1 MNSNFEYYKIFYY
14 VAKYENLTK
23 AATVLKTSQ
32 PAVTRT
38 IHKLENELGCRLF
51 TRSKTGMQLTP
62 EGRTFYGYVAAGCAQ
77 FFKGENDLSNL
88 ISLENG
94 TIYISATET
103 ALHCYLF
110 QAMEEFNS
118 LYPNVRFKILNNSTT
133 ESVNA
138 VKEGKVDLAFV
149 SANLQVAKPLRM
161 KILRKYHDILISGNR
176 FGELKDDGKEVSL
189 KELVSYPW
197 ISLTAE
203 TITRRFLNEY
213 FEKNSLT
220 FTPDMEL
227 ATTDMILPAV
237 KHNLGL
243 GFMPHEEGHAAA
255 LPLTEIVS
263 KLCTLV
269 EHNPDAFERIVE
281 QSYTTALGSLDE
293 ECAFRNEIALLSV
306 SSAVLCWA
314 LKLLKQPD
322 SAQTTHEV
330 CQAYINNCL
339 SEWDSS
345 LDCNAKE
352 ILHKA
357 LFSASEAGD
366 IRFIRYEEVDS
377 SYDPERDIVQKK
389 DAFLLKGSLLKSLL
403 HEYAP
408 GYSASDVISRL
419 QSEHL
424 LSEFSSA
431 KKIRINSGTYVDAR
445 LLTLKSSCLTEY
457 EDSD

>member
-14 VAKYENLTK
+14 IAKYENLTK
-23 AATVLKTSQ
+23 AATALKTSQ

-38 IHKLENELGCRLF
+38 IHKLEGELGCRLF
-51 TRSKTGMQLTP
+51 TRSKTGMKLTP

-161 KILRKYHDILISGNR
+161 KILRKYRDILIAGMR
-176 FGELKDDGKEVSL
+176 FEELKAGKEELSL

-213 FEKNSLT
+213 FEKNGLT
-220 FTPDMEL
+220 FAPDMEL

-237 KHNLGL
+237 RHNLGL
-243 GFMPHEEGHAAA
+243 GFIPAEFADAELKSGQVFEIKVKEK
-255 LPLTEIVS
+255 LP
-263 KLCTLV
+263 
-269 EHNPDAFERIVE
+269 ERNIILIYDME
-281 QSYTTALGSLDE
+281 YPQS
-293 ECAFRNEIALLSV
+293 IA
-306 SSAVLCWA
+306 
-314 LKLLKQPD
+314 
-322 SAQTTHEV
+322 
-330 CQAYINNCL
+330 
-339 SEWDSS
+339 
-345 LDCNAKE
+345 AKE
-352 ILHKA
+352 
-357 LFSASEAGD
+357 F
-366 IRFIRYEEVDS
+366 
-377 SYDPERDIVQKK
+377 QK
-389 DAFLLKGSLLKSLL
+389 FLKEKG
-403 HEYAP
+403 
-408 GYSASDVISRL
+408 
-419 QSEHL
+419 
-424 LSEFSSA
+424 
-431 KKIRINSGTYVDAR
+431 N
-445 LLTLKSSCLTEY
+445 
-457 EDSD
+457 

>member
-23 AATVLKTSQ
+23 AATALKTSQ

-38 IHKLENELGCRLF
+38 IHKLEGELGCRLF
-51 TRSKTGMQLTP
+51 TRSKTGMKLTP

-161 KILRKYHDILISGNR
+161 KILRKYRDILIAGMR
-176 FGELKDDGKEVSL
+176 FEELKAGKEELSL

-213 FEKNSLT
+213 FEKNGLT
-220 FTPDMEL
+220 FAPDMEL

-237 KHNLGL
+237 RHNLGL
-243 GFMPHEEGHAAA
+243 GFIPAEFADAELKSGQVF
-255 LPLTEIVS
+255 EIKVKE
-263 KLCTLV
+263 KL
-269 EHNPDAFERIVE
+269 
-281 QSYTTALGSLDE
+281 
-293 ECAFRNEIALLSV
+293 
-306 SSAVLCWA
+306 
-314 LKLLKQPD
+314 
-322 SAQTTHEV
+322 
-330 CQAYINNCL
+330 
-339 SEWDSS
+339 
-345 LDCNAKE
+345 
-352 ILHKA
+352 
-357 LFSASEAGD
+357 
-366 IRFIRYEEVDS
+366 
-377 SYDPERDIVQKK
+377 PERNIVLIYDMEYPQSIAVKEFQK
-389 DAFLLKGSLLKSLL
+389 FLKEKG
-403 HEYAP
+403 
-408 GYSASDVISRL
+408 
-419 QSEHL
+419 
-424 LSEFSSA
+424 
-431 KKIRINSGTYVDAR
+431 N
-445 LLTLKSSCLTEY
+445 
-457 EDSD
+457 

>member
-23 AATVLKTSQ
+23 AATALKTSQ

-51 TRSKTGMQLTP
+51 TRSKTGMKLTP

-110 QAMEEFNS
+110 QVMEEFNS

-133 ESVNA
+133 KSVNA

-161 KILRKYHDILISGNR
+161 KILRKYRDILIAGKR
-176 FGELKDDGKEVSL
+176 FEELKAGKAELSL

-213 FEKNSLT
+213 FEKNGLT
-220 FTPDMEL
+220 FAPDMEL

-237 KHNLGL
+237 RHNLGL
-243 GFMPHEEGHAAA
+243 GFIPAEFADAELKSGQVFEIKVKEK
-255 LPLTEIVS
+255 LPERNIV
-263 KLCTLV
+263 LIYDM
-269 EHNPDAFERIVE
+269 EYP
-281 QSYTTALGSLDE
+281 QS
-293 ECAFRNEIALLSV
+293 IA
-306 SSAVLCWA
+306 
-314 LKLLKQPD
+314 
-322 SAQTTHEV
+322 
-330 CQAYINNCL
+330 
-339 SEWDSS
+339 
-345 LDCNAKE
+345 AKE
-352 ILHKA
+352 
-357 LFSASEAGD
+357 F
-366 IRFIRYEEVDS
+366 
-377 SYDPERDIVQKK
+377 QK
-389 DAFLLKGSLLKSLL
+389 FLKEKG
-403 HEYAP
+403 
-408 GYSASDVISRL
+408 
-419 QSEHL
+419 
-424 LSEFSSA
+424 
-431 KKIRINSGTYVDAR
+431 N
-445 LLTLKSSCLTEY
+445 
-457 EDSD
+457 

>member
-23 AATVLKTSQ
+23 AATALKTSQ

-38 IHKLENELGCRLF
+38 IHKLEGELGCRLF
-51 TRSKTGMQLTP
+51 TRSKTGMKLTP

-161 KILRKYHDILISGNR
+161 KILRKYRDILIAGKR
-176 FGELKDDGKEVSL
+176 FEELKAGKEELSL

-213 FEKNSLT
+213 FEKNGLT

-243 GFMPHEEGHAAA
+243 GFIPAEFADSELKSGQVFEIKVKEK
-255 LPLTEIVS
+255 LP
-263 KLCTLV
+263 
-269 EHNPDAFERIVE
+269 ERNIILIYDME
-281 QSYTTALGSLDE
+281 YPQS
-293 ECAFRNEIALLSV
+293 IA
-306 SSAVLCWA
+306 
-314 LKLLKQPD
+314 
-322 SAQTTHEV
+322 
-330 CQAYINNCL
+330 
-339 SEWDSS
+339 
-345 LDCNAKE
+345 AKE
-352 ILHKA
+352 
-357 LFSASEAGD
+357 F
-366 IRFIRYEEVDS
+366 
-377 SYDPERDIVQKK
+377 QK
-389 DAFLLKGSLLKSLL
+389 FLKEK
-403 HEYAP
+403 EM
-408 GYSASDVISRL
+408 
-419 QSEHL
+419 
-424 LSEFSSA
+424 
-431 KKIRINSGTYVDAR
+431 
-445 LLTLKSSCLTEY
+445 
-457 EDSD
+457 

>member
-23 AATVLKTSQ
+23 AATALKTSQ

-38 IHKLENELGCRLF
+38 IHKLEGELGCRLF
-51 TRSKTGMQLTP
+51 TRSKTGMKLTP

-161 KILRKYHDILISGNR
+161 KILRKYRDILIAGKR
-176 FGELKDDGKEVSL
+176 FEELKAGKEELSL

-213 FEKNSLT
+213 FEKNGLT
-220 FTPDMEL
+220 FMPDMEL

-237 KHNLGL
+237 RHNLGL
-243 GFMPHEEGHAAA
+243 GFIPAEFADAELESGQVF
-255 LPLTEIVS
+255 EIKVKE
-263 KLCTLV
+263 KL
-269 EHNPDAFERIVE
+269 
-281 QSYTTALGSLDE
+281 
-293 ECAFRNEIALLSV
+293 
-306 SSAVLCWA
+306 
-314 LKLLKQPD
+314 
-322 SAQTTHEV
+322 
-330 CQAYINNCL
+330 
-339 SEWDSS
+339 
-345 LDCNAKE
+345 
-352 ILHKA
+352 
-357 LFSASEAGD
+357 
-366 IRFIRYEEVDS
+366 
-377 SYDPERDIVQKK
+377 PERNIILIYDM
-389 DAFLLKGSLLKSLL
+389 
-403 HEYAP
+403 E
-408 GYSASDVISRL
+408 
-419 QSEHL
+419 
-424 LSEFSSA
+424 
-431 KKIRINSGTYVDAR
+431 
-445 LLTLKSSCLTEY
+445 
-457 EDSD
+457 

>member
-23 AATVLKTSQ
+23 AATALKTSQ

-51 TRSKTGMQLTP
+51 TRSKTGMKLTP

-149 SANLQVAKPLRM
+149 SANLQVAKPFRM
-161 KILRKYHDILISGNR
+161 KILRKYQDILIGGKR
-176 FGELKDDGKEVSL
+176 FEELKSAEKELSL
-189 KELVSYPW
+189 TELVSYPW

-213 FEKNSLT
+213 FEKNGLT
-220 FTPDMEL
+220 FAPDMEL

-237 KHNLGL
+237 RHNLGL
-243 GFMPHEEGHAAA
+243 GFIPAEFADSELTSGQVFEIKVKEK
-255 LPLTEIVS
+255 LP
-263 KLCTLV
+263 
-269 EHNPDAFERIVE
+269 ERNIILIYDME
-281 QSYTTALGSLDE
+281 YPQS
-293 ECAFRNEIALLSV
+293 IA
-306 SSAVLCWA
+306 
-314 LKLLKQPD
+314 
-322 SAQTTHEV
+322 
-330 CQAYINNCL
+330 
-339 SEWDSS
+339 
-345 LDCNAKE
+345 AKE
-352 ILHKA
+352 FQKFLK
-357 LFSASEAGD
+357 
-366 IRFIRYEEVDS
+366 
-377 SYDPERDIVQKK
+377 EREKNDTN
-389 DAFLLKGSLLKSLL
+389 
-403 HEYAP
+403 Y
-408 GYSASDVISRL
+408 
-419 QSEHL
+419 
-424 LSEFSSA
+424 
-431 KKIRINSGTYVDAR
+431 
-445 LLTLKSSCLTEY
+445 
-457 EDSD
+457 

>member
-23 AATVLKTSQ
+23 AATALKTSQ

-38 IHKLENELGCRLF
+38 IHKLEGELGCRLF
-51 TRSKTGMQLTP
+51 TRSKTGMKLTP

-161 KILRKYHDILISGNR
+161 KILRKYRDILIAGMR
-176 FGELKDDGKEVSL
+176 FEELKAGKEELSL

-213 FEKNSLT
+213 FEKNGLT
-220 FTPDMEL
+220 FAPDMEL

-237 KHNLGL
+237 RHNLGL
-243 GFMPHEEGHAAA
+243 GFIPAEFADAELKSGQVFEIKVKEK
-255 LPLTEIVS
+255 LPERNIV
-263 KLCTLV
+263 LIYDM
-269 EHNPDAFERIVE
+269 EYP
-281 QSYTTALGSLDE
+281 QS
-293 ECAFRNEIALLSV
+293 IA
-306 SSAVLCWA
+306 
-314 LKLLKQPD
+314 
-322 SAQTTHEV
+322 
-330 CQAYINNCL
+330 
-339 SEWDSS
+339 
-345 LDCNAKE
+345 AKE
-352 ILHKA
+352 FQKFLK
-357 LFSASEAGD
+357 EKGD
-366 IRFIRYEEVDS
+366 
-377 SYDPERDIVQKK
+377 
-389 DAFLLKGSLLKSLL
+389 
-403 HEYAP
+403 
-408 GYSASDVISRL
+408 
-419 QSEHL
+419 
-424 LSEFSSA
+424 
-431 KKIRINSGTYVDAR
+431 
-445 LLTLKSSCLTEY
+445 
-457 EDSD
+457 

>member
-23 AATVLKTSQ
+23 AAMALKTSQ

-38 IHKLENELGCRLF
+38 IHKLEGELGCRLF
-51 TRSKTGMQLTP
+51 TRSKTGMKLTP

-161 KILRKYHDILISGNR
+161 KILRKYRDILIAGMR
-176 FGELKDDGKEVSL
+176 FEELKAGKEELSL

-213 FEKNSLT
+213 FEKNGLT
-220 FTPDMEL
+220 FAPDMEL

-237 KHNLGL
+237 RHNLGL
-243 GFMPHEEGHAAA
+243 GFIPAEFADAELKSGQVFEIKVKEK
-255 LPLTEIVS
+255 LP
-263 KLCTLV
+263 
-269 EHNPDAFERIVE
+269 ERNIILIYDME
-281 QSYTTALGSLDE
+281 YPQS
-293 ECAFRNEIALLSV
+293 IA
-306 SSAVLCWA
+306 
-314 LKLLKQPD
+314 
-322 SAQTTHEV
+322 
-330 CQAYINNCL
+330 
-339 SEWDSS
+339 
-345 LDCNAKE
+345 AKE
-352 ILHKA
+352 FQKFLKEKDNE
-357 LFSASEAGD
+357 SAN
-366 IRFIRYEEVDS
+366 Y
-377 SYDPERDIVQKK
+377 KK
-389 DAFLLKGSLLKSLL
+389 
-403 HEYAP
+403 
-408 GYSASDVISRL
+408 
-419 QSEHL
+419 
-424 LSEFSSA
+424 
-431 KKIRINSGTYVDAR
+431 
-445 LLTLKSSCLTEY
+445 
-457 EDSD
+457 

>member
-23 AATVLKTSQ
+23 AATALKTSQ

-38 IHKLENELGCRLF
+38 IHKLEGELGCRLF
-51 TRSKTGMQLTP
+51 TRSKTGMKLTP

-161 KILRKYHDILISGNR
+161 KILRKYRDILIAGMR
-176 FGELKDDGKEVSL
+176 FEELKAGKEELSL

-213 FEKNSLT
+213 FEKNGLT
-220 FTPDMEL
+220 FAPDMEL

-237 KHNLGL
+237 RHNLGL
-243 GFMPHEEGHAAA
+243 GFIPAEFADAELKSGQVFEIKVKEK
-255 LPLTEIVS
+255 LPERNIV
-263 KLCTLV
+263 LIYDMEYT
-269 EHNPDAFERIVE
+269 
-281 QSYTTALGSLDE
+281 QS
-293 ECAFRNEIALLSV
+293 IA
-306 SSAVLCWA
+306 
-314 LKLLKQPD
+314 
-322 SAQTTHEV
+322 
-330 CQAYINNCL
+330 
-339 SEWDSS
+339 
-345 LDCNAKE
+345 AKE
-352 ILHKA
+352 
-357 LFSASEAGD
+357 F
-366 IRFIRYEEVDS
+366 
-377 SYDPERDIVQKK
+377 QK
-389 DAFLLKGSLLKSLL
+389 FLKEKG
-403 HEYAP
+403 
-408 GYSASDVISRL
+408 
-419 QSEHL
+419 
-424 LSEFSSA
+424 
-431 KKIRINSGTYVDAR
+431 N
-445 LLTLKSSCLTEY
+445 
-457 EDSD
+457 

>member
-23 AATVLKTSQ
+23 AATALKTSQ

-38 IHKLENELGCRLF
+38 IHKLEGELGCRLF
-51 TRSKTGMQLTP
+51 TRSKTGMKLTP

-161 KILRKYHDILISGNR
+161 KILRKYRDILIAGKR
-176 FGELKDDGKEVSL
+176 FEELKAGKEELSL

-203 TITRRFLNEY
+203 TISRRFLNEY

-243 GFMPHEEGHAAA
+243 GFIPAEFADSELKSGQVFEIKVKEK
-255 LPLTEIVS
+255 LP
-263 KLCTLV
+263 
-269 EHNPDAFERIVE
+269 ERNIILIYDME
-281 QSYTTALGSLDE
+281 YPQS
-293 ECAFRNEIALLSV
+293 IA
-306 SSAVLCWA
+306 
-314 LKLLKQPD
+314 
-322 SAQTTHEV
+322 
-330 CQAYINNCL
+330 
-339 SEWDSS
+339 
-345 LDCNAKE
+345 AKE
-352 ILHKA
+352 
-357 LFSASEAGD
+357 F
-366 IRFIRYEEVDS
+366 
-377 SYDPERDIVQKK
+377 QK
-389 DAFLLKGSLLKSLL
+389 FLKEK
-403 HEYAP
+403 EM
-408 GYSASDVISRL
+408 
-419 QSEHL
+419 
-424 LSEFSSA
+424 
-431 KKIRINSGTYVDAR
+431 
-445 LLTLKSSCLTEY
+445 
-457 EDSD
+457 

>member
-1 MNSNFEYYKIFYY
+1 MELKTSYIQFFCVLQFTITQAAEGSRQKMNSNFEYYKIFYY

-23 AATVLKTSQ
+23 AATALKTSQ

-38 IHKLENELGCRLF
+38 IHKLEGELGCRLF
-51 TRSKTGMQLTP
+51 TRSKTGMKLTP

-161 KILRKYHDILISGNR
+161 KILRKYRDILIAGKR
-176 FGELKDDGKEVSL
+176 FEELKAGKEELSL
-189 KELVSYPW
+189 KELVAYPW

-213 FEKNSLT
+213 FEKNGLT
-220 FTPDMEL
+220 FAPDMEL

-237 KHNLGL
+237 RHNLGL
-243 GFMPHEEGHAAA
+243 GFIPAEFADAELKSGQVFEIKVKEK
-255 LPLTEIVS
+255 LPERNIV
-263 KLCTLV
+263 LIYDM
-269 EHNPDAFERIVE
+269 EYP
-281 QSYTTALGSLDE
+281 QS
-293 ECAFRNEIALLSV
+293 IA
-306 SSAVLCWA
+306 
-314 LKLLKQPD
+314 
-322 SAQTTHEV
+322 
-330 CQAYINNCL
+330 
-339 SEWDSS
+339 
-345 LDCNAKE
+345 AKE
-352 ILHKA
+352 
-357 LFSASEAGD
+357 F
-366 IRFIRYEEVDS
+366 
-377 SYDPERDIVQKK
+377 QK
-389 DAFLLKGSLLKSLL
+389 FLKEKG
-403 HEYAP
+403 
-408 GYSASDVISRL
+408 
-419 QSEHL
+419 
-424 LSEFSSA
+424 
-431 KKIRINSGTYVDAR
+431 N
-445 LLTLKSSCLTEY
+445 
-457 EDSD
+457 

>member
-23 AATVLKTSQ
+23 AATALKTSQ

-38 IHKLENELGCRLF
+38 IHKLEGELGCRLF
-51 TRSKTGMQLTP
+51 TRSKTGMKLTP

-161 KILRKYHDILISGNR
+161 KILRKYRDILNAGMR
-176 FGELKDDGKEVSL
+176 FEELKAGKEELSL

-213 FEKNSLT
+213 FEKNGLT
-220 FTPDMEL
+220 FAPDMEL

-237 KHNLGL
+237 RHNLGL
-243 GFMPHEEGHAAA
+243 GFIPAEFADAELKSGQVFEIKVKEK
-255 LPLTEIVS
+255 LPERNIV
-263 KLCTLV
+263 LIYDM
-269 EHNPDAFERIVE
+269 EYP
-281 QSYTTALGSLDE
+281 QS
-293 ECAFRNEIALLSV
+293 IA
-306 SSAVLCWA
+306 
-314 LKLLKQPD
+314 
-322 SAQTTHEV
+322 
-330 CQAYINNCL
+330 
-339 SEWDSS
+339 
-345 LDCNAKE
+345 AKE
-352 ILHKA
+352 
-357 LFSASEAGD
+357 F
-366 IRFIRYEEVDS
+366 
-377 SYDPERDIVQKK
+377 QK
-389 DAFLLKGSLLKSLL
+389 FLKEKG
-403 HEYAP
+403 
-408 GYSASDVISRL
+408 
-419 QSEHL
+419 
-424 LSEFSSA
+424 
-431 KKIRINSGTYVDAR
+431 N
-445 LLTLKSSCLTEY
+445 
-457 EDSD
+457 

>member
-23 AATVLKTSQ
+23 AATALKTSQ

-38 IHKLENELGCRLF
+38 IHKLEGELGCRLF
-51 TRSKTGMQLTP
+51 TRSKTGMKLTP

-161 KILRKYHDILISGNR
+161 KILRKYRDILIAGKR
-176 FGELKDDGKEVSL
+176 FEELKAGKEELSL

-213 FEKNSLT
+213 FEKNGLT
-220 FTPDMEL
+220 FAPDMEL

-237 KHNLGL
+237 RHNLGL
-243 GFMPHEEGHAAA
+243 GFIPAEFADAELESGQVFEIKVKEK
-255 LPLTEIVS
+255 LPERNIV
-263 KLCTLV
+263 LIYDM
-269 EHNPDAFERIVE
+269 EYP
-281 QSYTTALGSLDE
+281 QS
-293 ECAFRNEIALLSV
+293 IA
-306 SSAVLCWA
+306 
-314 LKLLKQPD
+314 
-322 SAQTTHEV
+322 
-330 CQAYINNCL
+330 
-339 SEWDSS
+339 
-345 LDCNAKE
+345 AKE
-352 ILHKA
+352 
-357 LFSASEAGD
+357 F
-366 IRFIRYEEVDS
+366 
-377 SYDPERDIVQKK
+377 QK
-389 DAFLLKGSLLKSLL
+389 FLKEKG
-403 HEYAP
+403 
-408 GYSASDVISRL
+408 
-419 QSEHL
+419 
-424 LSEFSSA
+424 
-431 KKIRINSGTYVDAR
+431 N
-445 LLTLKSSCLTEY
+445 
-457 EDSD
+457 

>member
-23 AATVLKTSQ
+23 AATALKTSQ

-38 IHKLENELGCRLF
+38 IHKLEGELGCRLF
-51 TRSKTGMQLTP
+51 TRSKTGMKLTP

-77 FFKGENDLSNL
+77 FFKGENALSNL

-161 KILRKYHDILISGNR
+161 KILRKYRDILIAGMR
-176 FGELKDDGKEVSL
+176 FEELKAGKEELSL

-213 FEKNSLT
+213 FEKNGLT
-220 FTPDMEL
+220 FAPDMEL

-237 KHNLGL
+237 RHNLGL
-243 GFMPHEEGHAAA
+243 GFIPAEFADAELKSGQVFEIKVKEK
-255 LPLTEIVS
+255 LP
-263 KLCTLV
+263 
-269 EHNPDAFERIVE
+269 ERNIILIYDME
-281 QSYTTALGSLDE
+281 YPQS
-293 ECAFRNEIALLSV
+293 IA
-306 SSAVLCWA
+306 
-314 LKLLKQPD
+314 
-322 SAQTTHEV
+322 
-330 CQAYINNCL
+330 
-339 SEWDSS
+339 
-345 LDCNAKE
+345 AKE
-352 ILHKA
+352 
-357 LFSASEAGD
+357 F
-366 IRFIRYEEVDS
+366 
-377 SYDPERDIVQKK
+377 QK
-389 DAFLLKGSLLKSLL
+389 FLKEKG
-403 HEYAP
+403 
-408 GYSASDVISRL
+408 
-419 QSEHL
+419 
-424 LSEFSSA
+424 
-431 KKIRINSGTYVDAR
+431 N
-445 LLTLKSSCLTEY
+445 
-457 EDSD
+457 

>member
-38 IHKLENELGCRLF
+38 IRKLENELGCRLF

-243 GFMPHEEGHAAA
+243 GIIPAEFADSELKSGQVFEIKVKEK
-255 LPLTEIVS
+255 LP
-263 KLCTLV
+263 
-269 EHNPDAFERIVE
+269 ERNIILMYDME
-281 QSYTTALGSLDE
+281 YPQS
-293 ECAFRNEIALLSV
+293 IA
-306 SSAVLCWA
+306 
-314 LKLLKQPD
+314 
-322 SAQTTHEV
+322 
-330 CQAYINNCL
+330 
-339 SEWDSS
+339 
-345 LDCNAKE
+345 AKE
-352 ILHKA
+352 
-357 LFSASEAGD
+357 F
-366 IRFIRYEEVDS
+366 
-377 SYDPERDIVQKK
+377 KK
-389 DAFLLKGSLLKSLL
+389 FLKEK
-403 HEYAP
+403 EM
-408 GYSASDVISRL
+408 
-419 QSEHL
+419 
-424 LSEFSSA
+424 
-431 KKIRINSGTYVDAR
+431 
-445 LLTLKSSCLTEY
+445 
-457 EDSD
+457 

>member
-23 AATVLKTSQ
+23 AATALKTSQ

-38 IHKLENELGCRLF
+38 IHKLEGELGCRLF
-51 TRSKTGMQLTP
+51 TRSKTGMKLTP

-213 FEKNSLT
+213 FEKNGLT

-237 KHNLGL
+237 RHNLGL
-243 GFMPHEEGHAAA
+243 GFIPAEFAASELKSGQVFEIKVKEK
-255 LPLTEIVS
+255 LP
-263 KLCTLV
+263 
-269 EHNPDAFERIVE
+269 ERNIILIYDME
-281 QSYTTALGSLDE
+281 YPQS
-293 ECAFRNEIALLSV
+293 IA
-306 SSAVLCWA
+306 
-314 LKLLKQPD
+314 
-322 SAQTTHEV
+322 
-330 CQAYINNCL
+330 
-339 SEWDSS
+339 
-345 LDCNAKE
+345 AKE
-352 ILHKA
+352 
-357 LFSASEAGD
+357 F
-366 IRFIRYEEVDS
+366 
-377 SYDPERDIVQKK
+377 QK
-389 DAFLLKGSLLKSLL
+389 FLKEK
-403 HEYAP
+403 EM
-408 GYSASDVISRL
+408 
-419 QSEHL
+419 
-424 LSEFSSA
+424 
-431 KKIRINSGTYVDAR
+431 
-445 LLTLKSSCLTEY
+445 
-457 EDSD
+457 

>member
-23 AATVLKTSQ
+23 AATALKTSQ

-38 IHKLENELGCRLF
+38 IHKLEGELGCRLF

-237 KHNLGL
+237 RHNLGL
-243 GFMPHEEGHAAA
+243 GFIPAEFADSELKSGQVFEIKVKEK
-255 LPLTEIVS
+255 LP
-263 KLCTLV
+263 
-269 EHNPDAFERIVE
+269 ERNIILIYDME
-281 QSYTTALGSLDE
+281 YPQS
-293 ECAFRNEIALLSV
+293 IA
-306 SSAVLCWA
+306 
-314 LKLLKQPD
+314 
-322 SAQTTHEV
+322 
-330 CQAYINNCL
+330 
-339 SEWDSS
+339 
-345 LDCNAKE
+345 AKE
-352 ILHKA
+352 
-357 LFSASEAGD
+357 F
-366 IRFIRYEEVDS
+366 
-377 SYDPERDIVQKK
+377 QK
-389 DAFLLKGSLLKSLL
+389 FLKEK
-403 HEYAP
+403 EM
-408 GYSASDVISRL
+408 
-419 QSEHL
+419 
-424 LSEFSSA
+424 
-431 KKIRINSGTYVDAR
+431 
-445 LLTLKSSCLTEY
+445 
-457 EDSD
+457 

>member
-1 MNSNFEYYKIFYY
+1 MLWFTITQAAEGSRQKMNSNFEYYKIFYY

-23 AATVLKTSQ
+23 AATALKTSQ

-38 IHKLENELGCRLF
+38 IHKLEGELGCRLF
-51 TRSKTGMQLTP
+51 TRSKTGMKLTP

-161 KILRKYHDILISGNR
+161 KILRKYRDILIAGMR
-176 FGELKDDGKEVSL
+176 FEELKAGKEELSL

-213 FEKNSLT
+213 FEKNGLT
-220 FTPDMEL
+220 FAPDMEL

-237 KHNLGL
+237 RHNLGL
-243 GFMPHEEGHAAA
+243 GFIPAEFADAELKSGQVFEIKVKEK
-255 LPLTEIVS
+255 LP
-263 KLCTLV
+263 
-269 EHNPDAFERIVE
+269 ERNIILIYDME
-281 QSYTTALGSLDE
+281 YPQS
-293 ECAFRNEIALLSV
+293 IA
-306 SSAVLCWA
+306 
-314 LKLLKQPD
+314 
-322 SAQTTHEV
+322 
-330 CQAYINNCL
+330 
-339 SEWDSS
+339 
-345 LDCNAKE
+345 AKE
-352 ILHKA
+352 FQKFLK
-357 LFSASEAGD
+357 EKGD
-366 IRFIRYEEVDS
+366 
-377 SYDPERDIVQKK
+377 
-389 DAFLLKGSLLKSLL
+389 
-403 HEYAP
+403 
-408 GYSASDVISRL
+408 
-419 QSEHL
+419 
-424 LSEFSSA
+424 
-431 KKIRINSGTYVDAR
+431 
-445 LLTLKSSCLTEY
+445 
-457 EDSD
+457 

>member
-23 AATVLKTSQ
+23 AATALKTSQ

-38 IHKLENELGCRLF
+38 IHKLEGELGCRLF
-51 TRSKTGMQLTP
+51 TRSKTGMKLTP

-161 KILRKYHDILISGNR
+161 KILRKYRDILIAGKR
-176 FGELKDDGKEVSL
+176 FEELKAGKEELTL

-213 FEKNSLT
+213 FEKNGLT
-220 FTPDMEL
+220 FMPDMEL

-237 KHNLGL
+237 RHNLGL
-243 GFMPHEEGHAAA
+243 GFIPAEFADAELKSGQVFEIKVKEK
-255 LPLTEIVS
+255 LP
-263 KLCTLV
+263 
-269 EHNPDAFERIVE
+269 ERNIILIYDME
-281 QSYTTALGSLDE
+281 YPQS
-293 ECAFRNEIALLSV
+293 IA
-306 SSAVLCWA
+306 
-314 LKLLKQPD
+314 
-322 SAQTTHEV
+322 
-330 CQAYINNCL
+330 
-339 SEWDSS
+339 
-345 LDCNAKE
+345 AKE
-352 ILHKA
+352 
-357 LFSASEAGD
+357 F
-366 IRFIRYEEVDS
+366 
-377 SYDPERDIVQKK
+377 QK
-389 DAFLLKGSLLKSLL
+389 FLKEKG
-403 HEYAP
+403 
-408 GYSASDVISRL
+408 
-419 QSEHL
+419 
-424 LSEFSSA
+424 
-431 KKIRINSGTYVDAR
+431 N
-445 LLTLKSSCLTEY
+445 
-457 EDSD
+457 

>member
-1 MNSNFEYYKIFYY
+1 MNYNFEYYKIFYY

-23 AATVLKTSQ
+23 AATALKTSQ

-38 IHKLENELGCRLF
+38 IHKLEGELGCRLF
-51 TRSKTGMQLTP
+51 TRSKTGMKLTP

-161 KILRKYHDILISGNR
+161 KILRKYRDILIAGKR
-176 FGELKDDGKEVSL
+176 FEELKAGKEELSL

-203 TITRRFLNEY
+203 TISRRFLNEY

-243 GFMPHEEGHAAA
+243 GFIPAEFADSELKSGQVFEIKVKEK
-255 LPLTEIVS
+255 LP
-263 KLCTLV
+263 
-269 EHNPDAFERIVE
+269 ERNIILIYDME
-281 QSYTTALGSLDE
+281 YPQS
-293 ECAFRNEIALLSV
+293 IA
-306 SSAVLCWA
+306 
-314 LKLLKQPD
+314 
-322 SAQTTHEV
+322 
-330 CQAYINNCL
+330 
-339 SEWDSS
+339 
-345 LDCNAKE
+345 AKE
-352 ILHKA
+352 
-357 LFSASEAGD
+357 F
-366 IRFIRYEEVDS
+366 
-377 SYDPERDIVQKK
+377 QK
-389 DAFLLKGSLLKSLL
+389 FLKEK
-403 HEYAP
+403 EM
-408 GYSASDVISRL
+408 
-419 QSEHL
+419 
-424 LSEFSSA
+424 
-431 KKIRINSGTYVDAR
+431 
-445 LLTLKSSCLTEY
+445 
-457 EDSD
+457 

>member
-23 AATVLKTSQ
+23 AATALKTSQ

-38 IHKLENELGCRLF
+38 IHKLEGELGCRLF
-51 TRSKTGMQLTP
+51 TRSKTGMKLTP

-161 KILRKYHDILISGNR
+161 KILRKYRDILIAGMR
-176 FGELKDDGKEVSL
+176 LEELKAGKEELSL

-213 FEKNSLT
+213 FEKNGLT
-220 FTPDMEL
+220 FAPDMEL

-237 KHNLGL
+237 RHNLGL
-243 GFMPHEEGHAAA
+243 GFIPAEFADAELESGQVFEIKVKEK
-255 LPLTEIVS
+255 LPERNIILIY
-263 KLCTLV
+263 
-269 EHNPDAFERIVE
+269 DAEYP
-281 QSYTTALGSLDE
+281 QS
-293 ECAFRNEIALLSV
+293 IA
-306 SSAVLCWA
+306 
-314 LKLLKQPD
+314 
-322 SAQTTHEV
+322 
-330 CQAYINNCL
+330 
-339 SEWDSS
+339 
-345 LDCNAKE
+345 AKE
-352 ILHKA
+352 
-357 LFSASEAGD
+357 F
-366 IRFIRYEEVDS
+366 
-377 SYDPERDIVQKK
+377 QKFLK
-389 DAFLLKGSLLKSLL
+389 DREK
-403 HEYAP
+403 
-408 GYSASDVISRL
+408 
-419 QSEHL
+419 
-424 LSEFSSA
+424 
-431 KKIRINSGTYVDAR
+431 
-445 LLTLKSSCLTEY
+445 
-457 EDSD
+457 

>member
-23 AATVLKTSQ
+23 AATALKTSQ

-51 TRSKTGMQLTP
+51 TRSKTGMKLTP

-161 KILRKYHDILISGNR
+161 KILRKYRDILIAGKR
-176 FGELKDDGKEVSL
+176 FEELKTGKEELSL

-213 FEKNSLT
+213 FEKNGLT

-237 KHNLGL
+237 RHNLGL
-243 GFMPHEEGHAAA
+243 GFIPAEFADSQLESGQVFEIKVKEKLPERNIILIYDMEYPQSIAAKEFQKF
-255 LPLTEIVS
+255 L
-263 KLCTLV
+263 K
-269 EHNPDAFERIVE
+269 ERE
-281 QSYTTALGSLDE
+281 MSYTD
-293 ECAFRNEIALLSV
+293 
-306 SSAVLCWA
+306 
-314 LKLLKQPD
+314 
-322 SAQTTHEV
+322 
-330 CQAYINNCL
+330 Y
-339 SEWDSS
+339 
-345 LDCNAKE
+345 
-352 ILHKA
+352 
-357 LFSASEAGD
+357 
-366 IRFIRYEEVDS
+366 
-377 SYDPERDIVQKK
+377 
-389 DAFLLKGSLLKSLL
+389 
-403 HEYAP
+403 
-408 GYSASDVISRL
+408 
-419 QSEHL
+419 
-424 LSEFSSA
+424 
-431 KKIRINSGTYVDAR
+431 
-445 LLTLKSSCLTEY
+445 
-457 EDSD
+457 

>member
-23 AATVLKTSQ
+23 AATALKTSQ

-38 IHKLENELGCRLF
+38 IHKLEGELGCRLF
-51 TRSKTGMQLTP
+51 TRSKTGMKLTP

-161 KILRKYHDILISGNR
+161 KILRKYRDILIAGKR
-176 FGELKDDGKEVSL
+176 FEELKAGKEELTL

-213 FEKNSLT
+213 FEKNGLT
-220 FTPDMEL
+220 FMPDMEL

-237 KHNLGL
+237 RHNLGL
-243 GFMPHEEGHAAA
+243 GFIPAEFADAELESGQVFEIKVKEK
-255 LPLTEIVS
+255 LP
-263 KLCTLV
+263 
-269 EHNPDAFERIVE
+269 ERNIILIYDME
-281 QSYTTALGSLDE
+281 YPQS
-293 ECAFRNEIALLSV
+293 IA
-306 SSAVLCWA
+306 
-314 LKLLKQPD
+314 
-322 SAQTTHEV
+322 
-330 CQAYINNCL
+330 
-339 SEWDSS
+339 
-345 LDCNAKE
+345 AKE
-352 ILHKA
+352 FQKFLKEKDNESANHK
-357 LFSASEAGD
+357 
-366 IRFIRYEEVDS
+366 
-377 SYDPERDIVQKK
+377 K
-389 DAFLLKGSLLKSLL
+389 
-403 HEYAP
+403 
-408 GYSASDVISRL
+408 
-419 QSEHL
+419 
-424 LSEFSSA
+424 
-431 KKIRINSGTYVDAR
+431 
-445 LLTLKSSCLTEY
+445 
-457 EDSD
+457 

>member
-1 MNSNFEYYKIFYY
+1 MCVTVHKNTQTAEGSRQKMNSNFEYYKIFYY

-23 AATVLKTSQ
+23 AATALKTSQ

-51 TRSKTGMQLTP
+51 TRSKTGMRLTP

-161 KILRKYHDILISGNR
+161 KILRKYQDILIGGNR
-176 FGELKDDGKEVSL
+176 FEELKADERELSL
-189 KELVSYPW
+189 TELVSYPW

-213 FEKNSLT
+213 FEKNGLT
-220 FTPDMEL
+220 FAPDMEL

-237 KHNLGL
+237 RHNLGL
-243 GFMPHEEGHAAA
+243 GFIPAEFADSDLKSGQVFEIKVKEK
-255 LPLTEIVS
+255 LP
-263 KLCTLV
+263 
-269 EHNPDAFERIVE
+269 ERNIILIYDME
-281 QSYTTALGSLDE
+281 YPQS
-293 ECAFRNEIALLSV
+293 IA
-306 SSAVLCWA
+306 
-314 LKLLKQPD
+314 
-322 SAQTTHEV
+322 
-330 CQAYINNCL
+330 
-339 SEWDSS
+339 
-345 LDCNAKE
+345 AKE
-352 ILHKA
+352 FQKFLK
-357 LFSASEAGD
+357 
-366 IRFIRYEEVDS
+366 
-377 SYDPERDIVQKK
+377 EREKNDTN
-389 DAFLLKGSLLKSLL
+389 
-403 HEYAP
+403 Y
-408 GYSASDVISRL
+408 
-419 QSEHL
+419 
-424 LSEFSSA
+424 
-431 KKIRINSGTYVDAR
+431 
-445 LLTLKSSCLTEY
+445 
-457 EDSD
+457 

>member
-23 AATVLKTSQ
+23 AATVLKPSQ

-243 GFMPHEEGHAAA
+243 GFIPAEFADSELKSGQVFEIKVKEK
-255 LPLTEIVS
+255 LP
-263 KLCTLV
+263 
-269 EHNPDAFERIVE
+269 ERNIILIYDME
-281 QSYTTALGSLDE
+281 YPQS
-293 ECAFRNEIALLSV
+293 IA
-306 SSAVLCWA
+306 
-314 LKLLKQPD
+314 
-322 SAQTTHEV
+322 
-330 CQAYINNCL
+330 
-339 SEWDSS
+339 
-345 LDCNAKE
+345 AKE
-352 ILHKA
+352 
-357 LFSASEAGD
+357 F
-366 IRFIRYEEVDS
+366 
-377 SYDPERDIVQKK
+377 QK
-389 DAFLLKGSLLKSLL
+389 FLKEK
-403 HEYAP
+403 EM
-408 GYSASDVISRL
+408 
-419 QSEHL
+419 
-424 LSEFSSA
+424 
-431 KKIRINSGTYVDAR
+431 
-445 LLTLKSSCLTEY
+445 
-457 EDSD
+457 

>member
-23 AATVLKTSQ
+23 AATALKTSQ

-38 IHKLENELGCRLF
+38 IHKLEGELGCRLF
-51 TRSKTGMQLTP
+51 TRSKTGMKLTP

-138 VKEGKVDLAFV
+138 VKEGQVDLAFV

-161 KILRKYHDILISGNR
+161 KILRKYRDILIAGMR
-176 FGELKDDGKEVSL
+176 FEELKAGKEELSL

-213 FEKNSLT
+213 FEKNGLT
-220 FTPDMEL
+220 FAPDMEL

-237 KHNLGL
+237 RHNLGL
-243 GFMPHEEGHAAA
+243 GFIPAEFADAELKSGQVFEIKVKEK
-255 LPLTEIVS
+255 LP
-263 KLCTLV
+263 
-269 EHNPDAFERIVE
+269 ERNIILIYDME
-281 QSYTTALGSLDE
+281 YPQS
-293 ECAFRNEIALLSV
+293 IA
-306 SSAVLCWA
+306 
-314 LKLLKQPD
+314 
-322 SAQTTHEV
+322 
-330 CQAYINNCL
+330 
-339 SEWDSS
+339 
-345 LDCNAKE
+345 AKE
-352 ILHKA
+352 
-357 LFSASEAGD
+357 F
-366 IRFIRYEEVDS
+366 
-377 SYDPERDIVQKK
+377 QK
-389 DAFLLKGSLLKSLL
+389 FLKEKG
-403 HEYAP
+403 
-408 GYSASDVISRL
+408 
-419 QSEHL
+419 
-424 LSEFSSA
+424 
-431 KKIRINSGTYVDAR
+431 N
-445 LLTLKSSCLTEY
+445 
-457 EDSD
+457 

>member
-23 AATVLKTSQ
+23 AATALKTSQ

-38 IHKLENELGCRLF
+38 IHKLEGELGCRLF
-51 TRSKTGMQLTP
+51 TRSKTGMKLTP

-161 KILRKYHDILISGNR
+161 KILRKYRDILIAGMR
-176 FGELKDDGKEVSL
+176 FEELKAGKEELSL

-220 FTPDMEL
+220 FAPDMEL

-237 KHNLGL
+237 RHNLGL
-243 GFMPHEEGHAAA
+243 GFIPAEFADAELESGQVFEIKVKEK
-255 LPLTEIVS
+255 LPERNIILIY
-263 KLCTLV
+263 
-269 EHNPDAFERIVE
+269 DAEYP
-281 QSYTTALGSLDE
+281 QS
-293 ECAFRNEIALLSV
+293 IA
-306 SSAVLCWA
+306 
-314 LKLLKQPD
+314 
-322 SAQTTHEV
+322 
-330 CQAYINNCL
+330 
-339 SEWDSS
+339 
-345 LDCNAKE
+345 AKE
-352 ILHKA
+352 
-357 LFSASEAGD
+357 F
-366 IRFIRYEEVDS
+366 
-377 SYDPERDIVQKK
+377 QKFLK
-389 DAFLLKGSLLKSLL
+389 DREK
-403 HEYAP
+403 
-408 GYSASDVISRL
+408 
-419 QSEHL
+419 
-424 LSEFSSA
+424 
-431 KKIRINSGTYVDAR
+431 
-445 LLTLKSSCLTEY
+445 
-457 EDSD
+457 

>member
-23 AATVLKTSQ
+23 AATALKTSQ

-38 IHKLENELGCRLF
+38 IHKLEGELGCRLF
-51 TRSKTGMQLTP
+51 TRSKTGMKLTP

-176 FGELKDDGKEVSL
+176 FGELKDNGKEVSL

-213 FEKNSLT
+213 FEKNGLT
-220 FTPDMEL
+220 FMPDMEL

-237 KHNLGL
+237 RHNLGL
-243 GFMPHEEGHAAA
+243 GFIPAEFADAELESGQVFEIKVKEK
-255 LPLTEIVS
+255 LP
-263 KLCTLV
+263 
-269 EHNPDAFERIVE
+269 ERNIILIYDME
-281 QSYTTALGSLDE
+281 YPQS
-293 ECAFRNEIALLSV
+293 IA
-306 SSAVLCWA
+306 
-314 LKLLKQPD
+314 
-322 SAQTTHEV
+322 
-330 CQAYINNCL
+330 
-339 SEWDSS
+339 
-345 LDCNAKE
+345 AKE
-352 ILHKA
+352 FQKFLKEKDNE
-357 LFSASEAGD
+357 SAN
-366 IRFIRYEEVDS
+366 Y
-377 SYDPERDIVQKK
+377 KK
-389 DAFLLKGSLLKSLL
+389 
-403 HEYAP
+403 
-408 GYSASDVISRL
+408 
-419 QSEHL
+419 
-424 LSEFSSA
+424 
-431 KKIRINSGTYVDAR
+431 
-445 LLTLKSSCLTEY
+445 
-457 EDSD
+457 

>member
-14 VAKYENLTK
+14 VAKYENLPK
-23 AATVLKTSQ
+23 AATALKTSQ

-38 IHKLENELGCRLF
+38 IHKLEGELGCRLF
-51 TRSKTGMQLTP
+51 TRSKTGMKLTP

-161 KILRKYHDILISGNR
+161 KILRKYRDILIAGMR
-176 FGELKDDGKEVSL
+176 FEELKAGKEELSL

-213 FEKNSLT
+213 FEKNGLT
-220 FTPDMEL
+220 FAPDMEL

-237 KHNLGL
+237 RHNLGL
-243 GFMPHEEGHAAA
+243 GFIPAEFADAELKSGQVFEIKVKEK
-255 LPLTEIVS
+255 LPERNIV
-263 KLCTLV
+263 LIYDM
-269 EHNPDAFERIVE
+269 EYP
-281 QSYTTALGSLDE
+281 QS
-293 ECAFRNEIALLSV
+293 IA
-306 SSAVLCWA
+306 
-314 LKLLKQPD
+314 
-322 SAQTTHEV
+322 
-330 CQAYINNCL
+330 
-339 SEWDSS
+339 
-345 LDCNAKE
+345 AKE
-352 ILHKA
+352 
-357 LFSASEAGD
+357 F
-366 IRFIRYEEVDS
+366 
-377 SYDPERDIVQKK
+377 QK
-389 DAFLLKGSLLKSLL
+389 FLKEKG
-403 HEYAP
+403 
-408 GYSASDVISRL
+408 
-419 QSEHL
+419 
-424 LSEFSSA
+424 
-431 KKIRINSGTYVDAR
+431 N
-445 LLTLKSSCLTEY
+445 
-457 EDSD
+457 

>member
-23 AATVLKTSQ
+23 AATALKTSQ

-38 IHKLENELGCRLF
+38 IHKLEGELGCRLF
-51 TRSKTGMQLTP
+51 TRSKTGMKLTP

-161 KILRKYHDILISGNR
+161 KILRKYREILIAGKR
-176 FGELKDDGKEVSL
+176 FEELKAGKEELSL

-203 TITRRFLNEY
+203 TISRRFLNEY

-243 GFMPHEEGHAAA
+243 GFIPAEFADSELKSGQVFEIKVKEK
-255 LPLTEIVS
+255 LP
-263 KLCTLV
+263 
-269 EHNPDAFERIVE
+269 ERNIILIYDME
-281 QSYTTALGSLDE
+281 YPQS
-293 ECAFRNEIALLSV
+293 IA
-306 SSAVLCWA
+306 
-314 LKLLKQPD
+314 
-322 SAQTTHEV
+322 
-330 CQAYINNCL
+330 
-339 SEWDSS
+339 
-345 LDCNAKE
+345 AKE
-352 ILHKA
+352 
-357 LFSASEAGD
+357 F
-366 IRFIRYEEVDS
+366 
-377 SYDPERDIVQKK
+377 QK
-389 DAFLLKGSLLKSLL
+389 FLKEK
-403 HEYAP
+403 EM
-408 GYSASDVISRL
+408 
-419 QSEHL
+419 
-424 LSEFSSA
+424 
-431 KKIRINSGTYVDAR
+431 
-445 LLTLKSSCLTEY
+445 
-457 EDSD
+457 

>member
-23 AATVLKTSQ
+23 AATALKTSQ

-38 IHKLENELGCRLF
+38 IHKLEGELGCRLF
-51 TRSKTGMQLTP
+51 TRSKTGMKLTP

-161 KILRKYHDILISGNR
+161 KILRKFRDILIAGMR
-176 FGELKDDGKEVSL
+176 FEELKAGKEELSL

-213 FEKNSLT
+213 FEKNGLT
-220 FTPDMEL
+220 FAPDMEL

-237 KHNLGL
+237 RHNLGL
-243 GFMPHEEGHAAA
+243 GFIPAEFADAELESGQVFEIKVKEK
-255 LPLTEIVS
+255 LPERNIILIY
-263 KLCTLV
+263 
-269 EHNPDAFERIVE
+269 DAEYP
-281 QSYTTALGSLDE
+281 QS
-293 ECAFRNEIALLSV
+293 IA
-306 SSAVLCWA
+306 
-314 LKLLKQPD
+314 
-322 SAQTTHEV
+322 
-330 CQAYINNCL
+330 
-339 SEWDSS
+339 
-345 LDCNAKE
+345 AKE
-352 ILHKA
+352 
-357 LFSASEAGD
+357 F
-366 IRFIRYEEVDS
+366 
-377 SYDPERDIVQKK
+377 QKFLK
-389 DAFLLKGSLLKSLL
+389 DREK
-403 HEYAP
+403 
-408 GYSASDVISRL
+408 
-419 QSEHL
+419 
-424 LSEFSSA
+424 
-431 KKIRINSGTYVDAR
+431 
-445 LLTLKSSCLTEY
+445 
-457 EDSD
+457 

>member
-23 AATVLKTSQ
+23 AATALKTSQ

-38 IHKLENELGCRLF
+38 IHKLEGELGCRLF
-51 TRSKTGMQLTP
+51 TRSKTGMKLTP

-149 SANLQVAKPLRM
+149 SANLQVARPLRM
-161 KILRKYHDILISGNR
+161 KILRKYRDILIAGMR
-176 FGELKDDGKEVSL
+176 FEELKAGKEELSL

-213 FEKNSLT
+213 FEKNGLT
-220 FTPDMEL
+220 FAPDMEL

-237 KHNLGL
+237 RHNLGL
-243 GFMPHEEGHAAA
+243 GFIPAEFADAELESGQIFEIKVKEK
-255 LPLTEIVS
+255 LPERNIV
-263 KLCTLV
+263 LIYDM
-269 EHNPDAFERIVE
+269 EYP
-281 QSYTTALGSLDE
+281 QS
-293 ECAFRNEIALLSV
+293 IA
-306 SSAVLCWA
+306 
-314 LKLLKQPD
+314 
-322 SAQTTHEV
+322 
-330 CQAYINNCL
+330 
-339 SEWDSS
+339 
-345 LDCNAKE
+345 AKE
-352 ILHKA
+352 
-357 LFSASEAGD
+357 F
-366 IRFIRYEEVDS
+366 
-377 SYDPERDIVQKK
+377 QK
-389 DAFLLKGSLLKSLL
+389 FLKEKG
-403 HEYAP
+403 
-408 GYSASDVISRL
+408 
-419 QSEHL
+419 
-424 LSEFSSA
+424 
-431 KKIRINSGTYVDAR
+431 N
-445 LLTLKSSCLTEY
+445 
-457 EDSD
+457 

>member
-23 AATVLKTSQ
+23 AATALKTSQ

-38 IHKLENELGCRLF
+38 IHKLEGELGCRLF
-51 TRSKTGMQLTP
+51 TRSKTGMKLTP

-110 QAMEEFNS
+110 QSMEEFNS

-161 KILRKYHDILISGNR
+161 KILRKYRDILIAGKR
-176 FGELKDDGKEVSL
+176 FEELKAGKEELSL

-213 FEKNSLT
+213 FEKNGLT
-220 FTPDMEL
+220 FAPDMEL

-237 KHNLGL
+237 RHNLGM
-243 GFMPHEEGHAAA
+243 GFIPAEFADAELESGQVFEIKVKEK
-255 LPLTEIVS
+255 LP
-263 KLCTLV
+263 
-269 EHNPDAFERIVE
+269 ERNIILIYDME
-281 QSYTTALGSLDE
+281 YPQS
-293 ECAFRNEIALLSV
+293 IA
-306 SSAVLCWA
+306 
-314 LKLLKQPD
+314 
-322 SAQTTHEV
+322 
-330 CQAYINNCL
+330 
-339 SEWDSS
+339 
-345 LDCNAKE
+345 AKE
-352 ILHKA
+352 
-357 LFSASEAGD
+357 F
-366 IRFIRYEEVDS
+366 
-377 SYDPERDIVQKK
+377 QK
-389 DAFLLKGSLLKSLL
+389 FLKEKG
-403 HEYAP
+403 
-408 GYSASDVISRL
+408 
-419 QSEHL
+419 
-424 LSEFSSA
+424 
-431 KKIRINSGTYVDAR
+431 N
-445 LLTLKSSCLTEY
+445 
-457 EDSD
+457 